1 MGTMD
6 DSKAW
11 KTRINDLGQLIQEL
25 RVTTDSVKGTFTPS
39 GLTKG
44 MRTTTMNVGDVA
56 IKLPIS
62 ALSERNAISI
72 QNKGNSTI
80 YLGNIDVTA
89 DTVIGTTSGWEVLA
103 GSYMNFD
110 VTDAIEIYGRCTTGN
125 SVVIKIL
132 ELA

>member
-44 MRTTTMNVGDVA
+44 MRITTMNVGDVA